1 MKRKV
6 NVIGNGDIEHD
17 TRKCWNILLLFVNNF
32 QQNVFE
38 NSQCKD
44 GFDSIIS
51 LRLNLLLE

>member
-44 GFDSIIS
+44 EFDSIIS
-51 LRLNLLLE
+51 LRLNLLIE

>member
-38 NSQCKD
+38 NSQCKNE
-44 GFDSIIS
+44 FDSIIS

>member
-44 GFDSIIS
+44 EFDSIIS

>member
-6 NVIGNGDIEHD
+6 SVIGNGDIEHD

-38 NSQCKD
+38 NSQCKNE
-44 GFDSIIS
+44 FDSIIS